1 MIVGMVDMLSIMT
14 IHSLTAIVVI
24 GESWSHTS
32 TIRLV
37 LLWSNDE
44 RYAVLYKSPTHSD
57 AIVPFQIIVSNNH
70 CSLVT

>member
-1 MIVGMVDMLSIMT
+1 MTLFLVSYSIYY
-14 IHSLTAIVVI
+14 II

-44 RYAVLYKSPTHSD
+44 RYALLYKSPTHSD
-57 AIVPFQIIVSNNH
+57 AIVPFQITVSYYV
-70 CSLVT
+70 LL